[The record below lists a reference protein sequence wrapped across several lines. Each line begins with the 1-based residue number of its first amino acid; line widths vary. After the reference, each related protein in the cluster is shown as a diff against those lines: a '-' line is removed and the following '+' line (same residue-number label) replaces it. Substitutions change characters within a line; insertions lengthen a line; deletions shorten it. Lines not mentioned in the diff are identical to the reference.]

1 MYYSIFYSQS
11 LYGCLVWS
19 HLEQSNID
27 PIKKLQNF
35 YVWITFLPDLNTH
48 TNGLFF
54 QLKLLKITGI
64 LEMQKV
70 ILMFDLRILI
80 GKKPTKIKL
89 QRLRKIQTL
98 TFGSFTHQINSF

>member
-1 MYYSIFYSQS
+1 MYYSI
-11 LYGCLVWS
+11 CII
-19 HLEQSNID
+19 QSNID

-35 YVWITFLPDLNTH
+35 YVWITFLPDLNAN

-54 QLKLLKITGI
+54 ELKLLITGI

-80 GKKPTKIKL
+80 GKNTLKL
-89 QRLRKIQTL
+89 
-98 TFGSFTHQINSF
+98 NSSAYEKYKH

>member
-1 MYYSIFYSQS
+1 MYYSI
-11 LYGCLVWS
+11 CII
-19 HLEQSNID
+19 QSNID

-35 YVWITFLPDLNTH
+35 YVWITFLPDLNAN

-54 QLKLLKITGI
+54 ELKLLITGI

-80 GKKPTKIKL
+80 GKKHSKIKL

-98 TFGSFTHQINSF
+98 TFGSLTHQITSF

>member
-1 MYYSIFYSQS
+1 MYYSI
-11 LYGCLVWS
+11 CII
-19 HLEQSNID
+19 QSNID

-35 YVWITFLPDLNTH
+35 YVWITFLPDLNAN

-54 QLKLLKITGI
+54 ELKLLKITGI

-70 ILMFDLRILI
+70 ILMFYLRILI
-80 GKKPTKIKL
+80 GKKHTKIKL

-98 TFGSFTHQINSF
+98 TFGSLTHQITSF